1 MDPEENT
8 VQKAQSNKM
17 ATVQHRNGG
26 NNVSCHNCHMI
37 DVKERLGVPTLKVS
51 SPSHFFNSPELIN

>member
-1 MDPEENT
+1 MDCEQNT

-17 ATVQHRNGG
+17 AIVQHRNGG

-37 DVKERLGVPTLKVS
+37 DVS
-51 SPSHFFNSPELIN
+51 